1 MILWHKRSLSEI
13 GRVRREVEMSDS
25 GLQFERSLYVASV
38 AEELPSGT
46 IVCSVHARSM
56 PPNNNPIE
64 YQMSPIIDT
73 RSHAMFTIDSNSG
86 LVTTLVSLDRYVM
99 VFLVIEIQLNINKFF
114 NLNFGRLENL
124 AIKLIYQFFKLY

>member
-1 MILWHKRSLSEI
+1 MILWHKRSLAET
-13 GRVRREVEMSDS
+13 GRVRREVEMADS

-86 LVTTLVSLDRYVM
+86 LVTTLVSLDRC
-99 VFLVIEIQLNINKFF
+99 VFHFFSDRIIIISFLMIKEQVIICSCFKFSKKYYFCKQL
-114 NLNFGRLENL
+114 
-124 AIKLIYQFFKLY
+124 

>member
-1 MILWHKRSLSEI
+1 MILWHKRSVTET
-13 GRVRREVEMSDS
+13 GRVRREVEMADS

-86 LVTTLVSLDRYVM
+86 LVTTLVSLDRYV
-99 VFLVIEIQLNINKFF
+99 VSFF
-114 NLNFGRLENL
+114 RQIFITVL
-124 AIKLIYQFFKLY
+124 

>member
-1 MILWHKRSLSEI
+1 MILWHKRSLTET
-13 GRVRREVEMSDS
+13 GRVRREVEMADS

-86 LVTTLVSLDRYVM
+86 LVTTLVSLDRCVT
-99 VFLVIEIQLNINKFF
+99 VFFIIILVD
-114 NLNFGRLENL
+114 
-124 AIKLIYQFFKLY
+124 KLF

>member
-1 MILWHKRSLSEI
+1 MILWHKRSVTET
-13 GRVRREVEMSDS
+13 GRVRREVEMADS

-86 LVTTLVSLDRYVM
+86 LVTTLVSLDRYV
-99 VFLVIEIQLNINKFF
+99 VSFRQIFIIVLYLTVVVCKLNHFFLCTY
-114 NLNFGRLENL
+114 
-124 AIKLIYQFFKLY
+124 AS